1 MPSPGARTVRETTHR
16 NRASAFALVS
26 PYVRIRH
33 EGACIMRARARA
45 KSSRRWRIAE
55 AGRHE
60 WLPNGCKGER
70 SFFPPLSKRT
80 TGSNMY
86 HVLSLCHGPW
96 RLNTN
101 AVVFCSRLL
110 YTRSGRSAR
119 RTSWRRWPKTGAT
132 HPCRERWRFRLT
144 LWTVRII
151 RPYGTT

>member
-1 MPSPGARTVRETTHR
+1 MQ
-16 NRASAFALVS
+16 
-26 PYVRIRH
+26 IRH
-33 EGACIMRARARA
+33 EGACIMRARARQTFQA
-45 KSSRRWRIAE
+45 LADGRGRASRVTAQRMQGREKLLPSSLEKKQQGAT
-55 AGRHE
+55 
-60 WLPNGCKGER
+60 C
-70 SFFPPLSKRT
+70 T
-80 TGSNMY
+80 MY
-86 HVLSLCHGPW
+86 SPLCHEPW

-144 LWTVRII
+144 LWTVQII